1 MYILG
6 KAKISLLENN
16 IEKYENSLKGRILE
30 KQHIEQLIE
39 DFKLNTDKRLGKNYK
54 YFDKERKTTYY
65 FTNVMKVTPSNVYG
79 RKWPVILVS
88 AERVV
93 TITGS
98 GIYKKTSKK
107 GTLVLDPKNLVEMTK
122 EDLDQEVEKEI
133 TAFYAK

>member
-39 DFKLNTDKRLGKNYK
+39 DFKLNTDKRIGKNYK

-65 FTNVMKVTPSNVYG
+65 FTNVMKVTTSNVYG

>member
-65 FTNVMKVTPSNVYG
+65 FTNVVKVSTSDVYG
-79 RKWPVILVS
+79 YKWPVILVS
-88 AERVV
+88 EERVV
-93 TITGS
+93 TITSS

>member
-39 DFKLNTDKRLGKNYK
+39 DFKLNTDKRIGKNYK

-65 FTNVMKVTPSNVYG
+65 FTNVMKVTTSNVYG
-79 RKWPVILVS
+79 YKWPVILVS

-93 TITGS
+93 TITSS

>member
-65 FTNVMKVTPSNVYG
+65 FTNVMKVTTGNVYG
-79 RKWPVILVS
+79 YRWPVILVS